1 MRLDHIAFRV
11 PDRQATAKFLIDAFE
26 YRVQTEFEI
35 HFNEEKTESA
45 LCIALQ
51 PPDRLTDKSRKVPFT
66 HCLPMGYLSQEYHLS
81 PEIFVSEGT
90 PGSIVDEWVKNRGG
104 IGGVHHFA
112 YQVESVE
119 EKMKEWQE
127 NGWAEFASNRP
138 LTCPGL
144 VQVFTKPHPM
154 TGIIYEFI
162 ERGEHGFCEENV
174 KDLMIST
181 KNL

>member
-1 MRLDHIAFRV
+1 M
-11 PDRQATAKFLIDAFE
+11 DAFGH
-26 YRVQTEFEI
+26 RIQTEFEI
-35 HFNEEKTESA
+35 HFNEEQTESA

-51 PPDRLTDKSRKVPFT
+51 PPERPINKNKVVPFV
-66 HCLPMGYLSQEYHLS
+66 HYLPMGYLSQEYHLP

-90 PGSIVDEWVKNRGG
+90 PGSIVDRWVQARGG
-104 IGGVHHFA
+104 VGGAHHFA

-127 NGWAEFASNRP
+127 KGWAEFASNRP

-162 ERGEHGFCEENV
+162 ERGEHGFCAENV

-181 KNL
+181 KDLT